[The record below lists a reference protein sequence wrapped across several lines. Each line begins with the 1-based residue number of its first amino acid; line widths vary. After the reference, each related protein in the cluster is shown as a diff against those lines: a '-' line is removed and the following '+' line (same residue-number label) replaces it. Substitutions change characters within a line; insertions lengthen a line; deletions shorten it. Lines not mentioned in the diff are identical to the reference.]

1 MTLKEIYEK
10 WNSISLIL
18 RIIVGLIIGIV
29 LALVIPNVLL
39 ISAIGDIFIGA
50 LKAIAPFLVF
60 ILVLNSL
67 ARSTSTYKNHFR
79 LIIALYLISTIIA
92 AIVAVVA
99 CSIFH
104 VTVTLDIASASG
116 DSTTDISEII
126 YNLLMNL
133 VANPITALTTGN
145 YLGILFWAILSGLII
160 KAFCS
165 NSTKEIVNDLS
176 MLVTDIVKLIIS
188 FAPFGIMGLVYTA
201 VSTNGME
208 IFTEY
213 GQLILILVSCMLI
226 VTFITNPAIVAYL
239 LKKNPYPLLLVC
251 LRDSAVSAFFTRS
264 SAANIPMNMKLCEKM
279 EVEDEFYSV
288 SIPLGATINMNG
300 AAITITV
307 MTMVAAATLGMDIPI
322 WLAIALS
329 VIATIGACGASGIAG
344 GSLLLI
350 PMACSLF
357 GISDTVA
364 MQMVAIGFII
374 GVIQDSFETA
384 LNSSADAYYLPQQSS
399 DLALRVGISFRPTHV
414 RVPPRGHP
422 ASSITHIRDIDRSM
436 TYAIGRLDMHRYQR

>member
-384 LNSSADAYYLPQQSS
+384 LNSSADAYYTIAADRYMKEKQSK
-399 DLALRVGISFRPTHV
+399 A
-414 RVPPRGHP
+414 
-422 ASSITHIRDIDRSM
+422 A
-436 TYAIGRLDMHRYQR
+436 AAAEQ

>member
-1 MTLKEIYEK
+1 MTLKEAYEK

-18 RIIVGLIIGIV
+18 RIVAGLIIGVI
-29 LALVIPNVLL
+29 LALTVPDILL
-39 ISAIGDIFIGA
+39 ISAFGDVFIGA

-67 ARSTSTYKNHFR
+67 ARSTSNYSGHFR

-92 AIVAVVA
+92 AVVAVIA
-99 CSIFH
+99 CSFAH
-104 VTVTLDIASASG
+104 VTVTLDIPGASD
-116 DSTTDISEII
+116 DSTTDISQLI
-126 YNLLMNL
+126 YSLLMKL
-133 VANPITALTTGN
+133 VENPVSALINGN
-145 YLGILFWAILSGLII
+145 YLGILFWAVLSGLLIR
-160 KAFCS
+160 AYCS
-165 NSTKEIVNDLS
+165 ASTKDIVGDLS
-176 MLVTDIVKLIIS
+176 TLVTDIVKLIIS

-208 IFTEY
+208 IFSEY
-213 GQLILILVSCMLI
+213 GMLILVLVSCMLF
-226 VTFITNPAIVAYL
+226 VTFVTNPAIVAYL
-239 LKKNPYPLLLVC
+239 LRRNPYPLLLVC

-279 EVEDEFYSV
+279 GVDDEFYSV

-322 WLAIALS
+322 WLAVALS
-329 VIATIGACGASGIAG
+329 VIATIGACGASGVAG

-374 GVIQDSFETA
+374 GVVQDSFETA
-384 LNSSADAYYLPQQSS
+384 LNSSADAYYTIAADRYMKMKSGEEQTC
-399 DLALRVGISFRPTHV
+399 DEAL
-414 RVPPRGHP
+414 
-422 ASSITHIRDIDRSM
+422 
-436 TYAIGRLDMHRYQR
+436 